1 MLQIYQSFLL
11 VYIESSG
18 LFLGLDHPFEFEL
31 EEQNASEVDQPE
43 PMYQLPE
50 KSLKIWLIFLD
61 KYF

>member
-11 VYIESSG
+11 VFIESSG

-50 KSLKIWLIFLD
+50 KSLKI
-61 KYF
+61 